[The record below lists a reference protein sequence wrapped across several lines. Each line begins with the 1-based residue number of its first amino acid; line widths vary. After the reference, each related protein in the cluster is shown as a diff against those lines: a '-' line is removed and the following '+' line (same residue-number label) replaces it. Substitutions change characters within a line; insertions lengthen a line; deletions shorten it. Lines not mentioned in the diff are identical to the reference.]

1 MGHRII
7 TIGRQFGSGGHEI
20 GAEVARRLGIECYDK
35 QLITMAAKRGALNH
49 ERLGAFDE
57 RQESPWLYEGI
68 YEGNHRVQRG
78 QPISEVLFRLQS
90 DVIRSIA
97 RREDAV
103 IIGRCADFVLREAL
117 DTELLTVFIVAPFEN
132 RVQRKMRLEGIGQKR
147 AESLVRKM
155 DRQRGKYYKAHSGLE
170 WGDPQKF
177 DLYFDSG
184 IHSPEKIIDGIVK
197 AASQN
202 KN

>member
-7 TIGRQFGSGGHEI
+7 TIGRQFGSGDHEI

-49 ERLGAFDE
+49 ERLGKFDE
-57 RQESPWLYEGI
+57 RQESPWLYEGT

-103 IIGRCADFVLREAL
+103 IIGRCADFVLREEQ
-117 DTELLTVFIVAPFEN
+117 DTKLLTVFIAAPFEN
-132 RVQRKMRLEGIGQKR
+132 RVQRKMKLEGIGQKR
-147 AESLVRKM
+147 TESLVRKM
-155 DRQRGKYYKAHSGLE
+155 DKQRSKYYKAHTGSE
-170 WGDPQKF
+170 WGTPENF
-177 DLYFDSG
+177 NLYFNSG
-184 IHSPEKIIDGIVK
+184 TQGFEGIIEDIME
-197 AASQN
+197 AANQDEY
-202 KN
+202 